1 MIVFF
6 VNYSTVAFPLHLP
19 IYLGGMAVLFEGYG
33 HFIWGVWLCYL
44 GVWPFHLGGM
54 VVLFEG
60 TYFNTLSSTNKK
72 QFWKATKCLSK
83 QKSTI
88 PTLMLNDVSASTNS
102 AKAKMLND
110 FFSSCFNPAVPPL
123 LESLNECPSNHCP
136 DDFLC
141 CEEAVAALI
150 RSLDVSKA
158 SGPDGISS
166 RMLKGTLESI
176 VPSLTKLII

>member
-1 MIVFF
+1 MLRNTVTSMIRK
-6 VNYSTVAFPLHLP
+6 SQRA
-19 IYLGGMAVLFEGYG
+19 
-33 HFIWGVWLCYL
+33 
-44 GVWPFHLGGM
+44 
-54 VVLFEG
+54 
-60 TYFNTLSSTNKK
+60 YFNTLSSTNKK
-72 QFWKATKCLSK
+72 QFWKAIKCLSK

-88 PTLMLNDVSASTNS
+88 PTLMLNDVSVSTNS

-110 FFSSCFNPAVPPL
+110 FSSCFNPAVPPL
-123 LESLNECPSNHCP
+123 LESLNDCPSNHCP

-141 CEEAVAALI
+141 CEEEVAALI

-176 VPSLTKLII
+176 VPSLTKLFNISIRTGKFPNVGRNHPLFPFPRVVIVVNLATTGQSPSSP